1 MAKPAGKKGDGKGPL
16 VLTDKIPSCD
26 LQSTN
31 KDKINVEVGWT
42 VKALSGE
49 VDMDASCLV
58 FNKWGRFVETIFWDN
73 LSTEGIRHLGDEAIE
88 ANESEEEEDNAKE
101 EEEKEVIEV
110 DFAKLAPDVT
120 TLVFGVNIFSNKTL
134 SSVTNISFTV
144 SVQGNPDAAVR
155 YKIGAASLQK
165 IKDYNALVLAKIY
178 RTSLEDSGK
187 WRVHV
192 VARNLEQDKSSAH
205 SLPFGQLMDVV
216 IPQLIHQRH
225 VEALVPTW
233 SKVRVHVVEG
243 RGLAAEDLNGKSD
256 PYVVVSAGDEDV
268 PSSIFKAKTPYKK
281 STLTPKWDDQIFEVP
296 YNKATTEVQ
305 FDVFDYDRIGRDEF
319 LGQFAVNIAALPPNK
334 EIARWF
340 VLKSRNGDGEVG
352 EEDLLGSL
360 FVKLLKIAPTE

>member
-1 MAKPAGKKGDGKGPL
+1 MAKAAGKKGDGKGPL
-16 VLTDKIPSCD
+16 VLTDKIPSSD
-26 LQSTN
+26 LQATER
-31 KDKINVEVGWT
+31 DKINVEVGWT

-73 LSTEGIRHLGDEAIE
+73 LSSEGIRHLGDEAIE

-110 DFAKLAPDVT
+110 DFSKLHKDIT
-120 TLVFGVNIFSNKTL
+120 TLVFGMNIFSNKTL

-144 SVQGNPDAAVR
+144 AVQGNPDATVR

-178 RTSLEDSGK
+178 RTALEEPK
-187 WRVHV
+187 WRVQV
-192 VARNLEQDKSSAH
+192 IARNLEADKSSAH

-216 IPQLIHQRH
+216 IPQLIHQRQ

-233 SKVRVHVVEG
+233 SKVRVQVVEG

-256 PYVVVSAGDEDV
+256 PYVVVTAGAEDD
-268 PSSIFKAKTPYKK
+268 PSFFKARTPYKK
-281 STLTPKWDDQIFEVP
+281 STLTPKWDDQVFDVP
-296 YNKATTEVQ
+296 YGKATTAIH
-305 FDVFDYDRIGRDEF
+305 FAVFDYDRIGRDEF
-319 LGQFAVNIAALPPNK
+319 LGQFSVNIAALPPNK
-334 EIARWF
+334 DVARWF
-340 VLKSRNGDGEVG
+340 TLRSRKRDGEVG

-360 FVKLLKIAPTE
+360 FIKLLKVAPTE